1 MTTLRSLILAAMGA
15 IALPA
20 LAASTPDALPVL
32 PLGDPARAFELVSGE
47 AGQFLDL
54 RGPAREDGRRDVALE
69 DLARDWSKAD
79 VVLVGEHHAN
89 APGHDTERR
98 IVEALAATG
107 RPLALGFEFFESQD
121 DAALARY
128 VAKETSL
135 EDMLVAADWT
145 GFSYRFYSPMLE
157 IAREHGFP
165 VLGLNVP
172 RELTRKVSHEGFEA
186 LSDEQKALVGPLGTE
201 DPKHRLAVDT
211 MMGGMGA
218 AMPAMFEG
226 MLKGQM
232 TWDAAM
238 ARSILRARE
247 GVAKDRL
254 VVVIV
259 GVGHVAHGLGIPS
272 RLRAAD
278 PALDVRVIVP
288 VAAEKPDE
296 DAQSHPGF
304 EPKETA
310 TLSRGFGDAAYIL
323 PDTGG
328 AEGRPRLGVTLAEAE
343 GGVLFKSVEAG
354 DVGARA
360 GLREGDVLVAIDGM
374 PTTDLPRTRL
384 RLQDLS
390 WSQRV
395 ELRVRRGEATLT
407 IPMLCV
413 PAPDGPGR
421 WVESMPASQILDGFD
436 PRSPRSLRPAPVH
449 EGVPSARLVELEGK
463 VVRLDILDGQRLAQT
478 WFLDD
483 DGRPAAG
490 LLAQPAG
497 DGAVRIELERD
508 ASGAVTRERRLDAAG
523 SEIAP

>member
-1 MTTLRSLILAAMGA
+1 MNMLRGLVLTAACAMA
-15 IALPA
+15 TPL
-20 LAASTPDALPVL
+20 LAASTADVLPLL
-32 PLGDPARAFELVSGE
+32 PLGDPARALELVSGE

-54 RGPAREDGRRDVALE
+54 RAAPREGGGRDVTVEA
-69 DLARDWSKAD
+69 LARDASKAD
-79 VVLVGEHHAN
+79 VVLIGEHHAS
-89 APGHDTERR
+89 AAGHEAERR
-98 IVEALAATG
+98 LVEALAATG

-135 EDMLVAADWT
+135 EEMLVAADWT

-172 RELTRKVSHEGFEA
+172 RELTRRVSREGYEA
-186 LSDEQKALVGPLGTE
+186 LTDEQKALVGPLGDE
-201 DPKHRLAVDT
+201 DPRHRFVVDS

-218 AMPAMFEG
+218 TMPAMFEG

-247 GVAKDRL
+247 GVARDRL

-259 GVGHVAHGLGIPS
+259 GVGHVAHGLGIPA

-278 PALDVRVIVP
+278 SALDVRVVVP
-288 VAAEKPDE
+288 VDAERPDA
-296 DAQSHPGF
+296 DALSHPGF
-304 EPKETA
+304 ESKEIA

-323 PDTGG
+323 ADAGG
-328 AEGRPRLGVTLAEAE
+328 AEGRPRLGVTLAKAE
-343 GGVLFKSVEAG
+343 GGVLLEKVEPG

-360 GLREGDVLVAIDGM
+360 GLRAGDVLLSVGGVPA
-374 PTTDLPRTRL
+374 TELPRARL
-384 RLQDLS
+384 LLQDLA

-395 ELRVRRGEATLT
+395 ELGIRRGADRLT
-407 IPMLCV
+407 IPLICV

-421 WVESMPASQILDGFD
+421 WMSSEPASQLLDGFD
-436 PRSPRSLRPAPVH
+436 PRSPRSLSPATAR
-449 EGVPSARLVELEGK
+449 EGVPSARLVELDGRF
-463 VVRLDILDGQRLAQT
+463 VRLDIHDGGRLAQA
-478 WFLDD
+478 WLLDG
-483 DGRPAAG
+483 DGRPVSGILAEPAA
-490 LLAQPAG
+490 
-497 DGAVRIELERD
+497 DGAVRVELERD
-508 ASGAVTRERRLDAAG
+508 AAGGVTRERRLDAAG
-523 SEIAP
+523 RELAP